1 MLHNIM
7 VEQAIHVFEAYYKPG
22 EYEEQTIFD
31 SLEIGFAWNNRRD
44 LKLPELD
51 ELDLYHSD
59 KIKEDIKRVTEQVQ
73 NLEFYGHDLAEYYF
87 P

>member
-1 MLHNIM
+1 M

-51 ELDLYHSD
+51 ELDLYH
-59 KIKEDIKRVTEQVQ
+59 
-73 NLEFYGHDLAEYYF
+73 
-87 P
+87 